1 MNRKLIF
8 LDVDG
13 TLTVPGGY
21 EPPESALRA
30 IKTARERGHK
40 VFLCSGRNFG
50 MLGPLRKYG
59 FDGGIASC
67 GGYVYA
73 GDKVIYDCPLT
84 KEQQDKVVTLLSNE
98 GVFLS
103 IEGKDDV
110 FSDERAKAYL
120 EQDDIRNDY
129 LLNMIEAVWNGPGI
143 KTMSEYDGCPLY
155 KVVYTCADRDQLAPA
170 IEELGDEL
178 QFIIHDFSEPG
189 CLFGEI
195 INRKFDKGSAV
206 RIAAD
211 ALGFDIADTIG
222 FGDSQIDIEMIDA
235 VGTSVCMENGSE
247 FLKERSDI
255 ICPSTEDDGIEWA
268 FRELGLI

>member
-73 GDKVIYDCPLT
+73 A
-84 KEQQDKVVTLLSNE
+84 QRR
-98 GVFLS
+98 GV
-103 IEGKDDV
+103 
-110 FSDERAKAYL
+110 YL
-120 EQDDIRNDY
+120 PH
-129 LLNMIEAVWNGPGI
+129 G
-143 KTMSEYDGCPLY
+143 
-155 KVVYTCADRDQLAPA
+155 VYS
-170 IEELGDEL
+170 G
-178 QFIIHDFSEPG
+178 
-189 CLFGEI
+189 
-195 INRKFDKGSAV
+195 V
-206 RIAAD
+206 
-211 ALGFDIADTIG
+211 
-222 FGDSQIDIEMIDA
+222 
-235 VGTSVCMENGSE
+235 
-247 FLKERSDI
+247 
-255 ICPSTEDDGIEWA
+255 
-268 FRELGLI
+268 